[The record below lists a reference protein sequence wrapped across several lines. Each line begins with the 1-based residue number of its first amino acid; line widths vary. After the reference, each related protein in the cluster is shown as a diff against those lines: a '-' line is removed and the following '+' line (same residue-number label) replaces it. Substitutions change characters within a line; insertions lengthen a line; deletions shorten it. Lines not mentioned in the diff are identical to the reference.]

1 MTGQI
6 TQPPIGATQAS
17 NPGGVSIGAGGTFL
31 RDTRG
36 RGVRDRMNA
45 LLREDGDYM
54 RINERKGQQYAAG
67 RGLLNSSLAAQAGR
81 RAAIESALPIAQA
94 DAQIQ
99 AQADAQ
105 NADASNQIALA
116 NIARDSA
123 KNSMTVLGGGSDP
136 EREHINRMEEMRL
149 ASELNLTEEEAN
161 RMFQREMG
169 SADRSLTREGWGFQR
184 EGDNLDRTWRSN
196 EAQIDRGLT
205 REEWT
210 VRRNEQDAQR
220 GWQSTE
226 AERDRE
232 FQRYSQNEQS
242 RASMFANMMNQSL
255 GTIFSSPDFFRDPA
269 AASGFL
275 EFFSGQFGSLF
286 DRYFGPRGP

>member
-1 MTGQI
+1 
-6 TQPPIGATQAS
+6 
-17 NPGGVSIGAGGTFL
+17 
-31 RDTRG
+31 
-36 RGVRDRMNA
+36 
-45 LLREDGDYM
+45 
-54 RINERKGQQYAAG
+54 
-67 RGLLNSSLAAQAGR
+67 
-81 RAAIESALPIAQA
+81 
-94 DAQIQ
+94 
-99 AQADAQ
+99 
-105 NADASNQIALA
+105 
-116 NIARDSA
+116 
-123 KNSMTVLGGGSDP
+123 
-136 EREHINRMEEMRL
+136 
-149 ASELNLTEEEAN
+149 
-161 RMFQREMG
+161 MFQREMG